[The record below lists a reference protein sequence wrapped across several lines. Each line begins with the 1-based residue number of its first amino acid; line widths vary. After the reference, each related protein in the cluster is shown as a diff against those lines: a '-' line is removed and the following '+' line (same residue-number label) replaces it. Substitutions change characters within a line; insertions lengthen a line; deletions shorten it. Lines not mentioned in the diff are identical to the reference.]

1 MARRVVSVL
10 RLGPGALRPTDPAL
24 EANAY
29 AVAEDVD
36 LTVVLRG
43 SAVEFALSRSRS
55 DPGELAG
62 IALPPATGS
71 QDLRGL
77 LESGVRVVAEHEALE
92 RRGIRPDELVDG
104 VGAIGTDDLAQLL
117 ADAQGVLTW

>member
-1 MARRVVSVL
+1 MVRRVVSVL
-10 RLGPGALRPTDPAL
+10 RAGPGALRPTDPAL

-43 SAVEFALSRSRS
+43 SAVEFALAQAEVTA
-55 DPGELAG
+55 GELAG
-62 IALPPATGS
+62 VALSPATGG

-77 LESGVRVVAEHEALE
+77 LESGVRVVAHAQALQD
-92 RRGIRPDELVDG
+92 RGIGDTDLVDG
-104 VGAIGTDDLAQLL
+104 VTPIDTEDLAAVL
-117 ADAQGVLTW
+117 ADAEGVLTW